1 MDQEKIGRIIS
12 SIKDPLFRQVLLRLR
27 RLKTERNSLSE
38 SREAHACHPQFC
50 FPESETMLG
59 AENPLSCNVY
69 MCNYGSTHVC
79 TEDLCTY
86 YHAAPKNVC
95 PISGYQFGREF
106 SSYSKDDYRTRR
118 APLAEKICDSHA
130 QPLKKQRRSTLYSP
144 QLREEEAENQA
155 TKLVHLLLYSPKRHA
170 LNLKA
175 ALRFQHQAEEAKQKY
190 IRDQLSARQLP
201 YFTDMYRVVA
211 HVTDHQEL
219 PLKEFEVDQNLVRY
233 YVFVILQV
241 WDILQR
247 FHVPQAQ
254 KKFQGDLEI
263 VPRLDFEAVSLAVLY
278 TMRKGLR
285 RAHVQLLPGDD
296 FLLLNLPIINALIE
310 FDLDKAQVTKGDKLI
325 SDAYDNAFTEGVS
338 MSEITLNME
347 KMPAPETSTVER
359 HQSALV
365 KISSS
370 GERLF
375 MPVVRKV
382 K

>member
-1 MDQEKIGRIIS
+1 MEETSIGRIIS
-12 SIKDPLFRQVLLRLR
+12 STKDSLFRQVLLRLQ
-27 RLKTERNSLSE
+27 RLKTERNSLST
-38 SREAHACHPQFC
+38 SREAHACHPRFC
-50 FPESETMLG
+50 SPESEAMMG
-59 AENPLSCNVY
+59 VKDPISCNVF
-69 MCNYGSTHVC
+69 MCNYGCTHVC

-95 PISGYQFGREF
+95 PISGYQFGQEL

-118 APLAEKICDSHA
+118 NPLAEKVCDVL
-130 QPLKKQRRSTLYSP
+130 PLKKKQRRPSLYAP
-144 QLREEEAENQA
+144 QLSEEEASNQA
-155 TKLVHLLLYSPKRHA
+155 TKLIHLLLYSPKRHA

-175 ALRFQHQAEEAKQKY
+175 ALRFRHQAEEAKQKY
-190 IRDQLSARQLP
+190 IRDQLSDRQLP

-211 HVTDHQEL
+211 HVIDHQEL
-219 PLKEFEVDQNLVRY
+219 PLKEFEVDHNLVRY

-247 FHVPQAQ
+247 FHVHSSQ

-263 VPRLDFEAVSLAVLY
+263 IPRLDFEAITLAVLY

-296 FLLLNLPIINALIE
+296 FLLLNLPIINSLIE

-325 SDAYDNAFTEGVS
+325 SDAYDNAFLEGAN

-347 KMPAPETSTVER
+347 KMPVPETSTIEK
-359 HQSALV
+359 HQGALV

-370 GERLF
+370 GEKLF
-375 MPVVRKV
+375 MPVVRRIT
-382 K
+382 